1 MKYLPLFLIAFS
13 LSSCFEFIEEVTYKD
28 EQSGICQLTINGSQS
43 KTRLDAIFRMDT
55 FLGAKIPNKEQI
67 NSEIDLALK
76 TLGESKG
83 ISEITHHLDF
93 QNYIFNIKF
102 SFDSTHHLNEALNNV
117 SKAVSRKNSLPEYTV
132 YSFKDNLFRRLTSE
146 GDSII
151 RAQGLKK
158 RANMLEG
165 ATATSIYRFHKNV
178 VSVSN
183 KKAQV
188 SKSGKAVMLKMK
200 ITDIINNHEV
210 FANTIKL
217 Q

>member
-1 MKYLPLFLIAFS
+1 MKYLPLFLISLF

-28 EQSGICQLTINGSQS
+28 EQSGICQLTVNGSQS
-43 KTRLDAIFRMDT
+43 KTRLDAILKMDT
-55 FLGAKIPNKEQI
+55 FLGAKIPNREQI
-67 NSEIDLALK
+67 NHEIDVAIK
-76 TLGESKG
+76 TLGECRG
-83 ISEITHHLDF
+83 ITNITHHLDF

-117 SKAVSRKNSLPEYTV
+117 TKAVSRKNQLPEYTV
-132 YSFKDNLFRRLTSE
+132 YSFKDNLFQRFTSE

-178 VSVSN
+178 QSVSN
-183 KKAQV
+183 KKAQI

-200 ITDIINNHEV
+200 ITDIINNHEL